1 MARRE
6 PRFSPDAVRQ
16 LKRLRTYDQRII
28 LDGIKK
34 HLVGG
39 DPLAASRNKF
49 RLRRTSGWADYELR
63 LGDLRVFY
71 RVNDSKLVTIMLV
84 GRKKG
89 NLLMVDGKE
98 FEL

>member
-1 MARRE
+1 MARPE

-16 LKRLRTYDQRII
+16 LKKLRAYDQRII

-39 DPLAASRNKF
+39 DPLSPSRNRF
-49 RLRRTSGWADYELR
+49 RLRRTSDWADYELR

-71 RVNDSKLVTIMLV
+71 RVDDSKLVTIMLL
-84 GRKKG
+84 GRKKD
-89 NLLMVDGKE
+89 NVLIVDGEE